1 MFQTLGGSCM
11 TPEEARSVSDE
22 LVQQKIGY
30 QLVRLQ
36 ELLHGLST
44 DGVDPFACIVESY
57 SRGDVER
64 AANQVLTGQSVPKGT
79 AECDHC
85 GRSLSEGSSIQ
96 VRGRRPAGLLS
107 WYIAAVACDSCNLSL
122 NPEPDGLDV
131 VATARLSTVD
141 GDAELWLRQ
150 VAIEESSGIRYRP
163 AAERS
168 EKSEETD
175 R

>member
-1 MFQTLGGSCM
+1 M

-22 LVQQKIGY
+22 LVQQKLGY

-36 ELLHGLST
+36 ELLYGLST

-64 AANQVLTGQSVPKGT
+64 AAKQVLTGQSFPEST

-131 VATARLSTVD
+131 VATARLSAVD
-141 GDAELWLRQ
+141 ADDGLWLQQ
-150 VAIEESSGIRYRP
+150 VTIEESSGTCYSP
-163 AAERS
+163 AVERS
-168 EKSEETD
+168 EKPEETD
-175 R
+175 S